1 VKKLPII
8 LLLGLA
14 AFATLAD
21 SDYSTCFIPGETTGY
36 KVSWMGIP
44 LAWSKNT
51 TEAIVENGRELVR
64 IRTVSKSYKA
74 YGKIYKVDDIKEVD
88 IDPKTGLPVR
98 IDLRM
103 HEGSIRKSELTLFDH
118 ANRTALFHDRIAN
131 TTNSVEIASQTR
143 DIVSF
148 LYSMRNEKPEDLA
161 AKTHTLLVGG
171 KLYDLNLK
179 IRKEGR
185 IKIPGYGKVDCIQ
198 LEPIAEFDGLF
209 LRKGK
214 IFFWVSKNNCRMITC
229 IQAKVPVG
237 KIKVK
242 LQTVSGTGDEF
253 WDNKK

>member
-14 AFATLAD
+14 AFAVLAD
-21 SDYSTCFIPGETTGY
+21 GDYSACFIPGEITEY

-51 TEAIVENGRELVR
+51 TDAIEENGRKLIR

-74 YGKIYKVDDIKEVD
+74 YGKIYKVDDIKEVI
-88 IDPKTGLPVR
+88 IDPETGLPVR
-98 IDLRM
+98 IDLQM
-103 HEGSIRKSELTLFDH
+103 NEGSIHKSELTLFDH
-118 ANRTALFHDRIAN
+118 ANQTALFHDRLAN
-131 TTNSVEIASQTR
+131 TTNSVAIASQTR
-143 DIVSF
+143 DVVSF
-148 LYSMRNEKPEDLA
+148 LYSMRNEKPEMLA
-161 AKTHTLLVGG
+161 ANTHTLFAGG
-171 KLYDLNLK
+171 KLYDMGLA

-185 IKIPGYGKVDCIQ
+185 IKVPGYGKVDCI
-198 LEPIAEFDGLF
+198 LMEPIAEFDGLF

-214 IFFWVSKNNCRMITC
+214 VFFWISKQNCSMITC

-242 LQTVSGTGDEF
+242 LQTVSGTGDDF
-253 WDNKK
+253 WDKNE

>member
-1 VKKLPII
+1 MGLPAI
-8 LLLGLA
+8 
-14 AFATLAD
+14 ATLAD
-21 SDYSTCFIPGETTGY
+21 GRYSACFVPGETTEY
-36 KVSWMGIP
+36 KVSWMGVP

-51 TEAIVENGRELVR
+51 SDAVEEHGRKLIR

-74 YGKIYKVDDIKEVD
+74 YGKIYKVDDVKEVV
-88 IDPKTGLPVR
+88 IDPETGLPVR
-98 IDLRM
+98 IDLQM
-103 HEGSIRKSELTLFDH
+103 NEGNIRQSQLTLFDH
-118 ANRTALFHDRIAN
+118 ANRSALFIDRIAN
-131 TTNSVEIASQTR
+131 TTNRVEIASQTR